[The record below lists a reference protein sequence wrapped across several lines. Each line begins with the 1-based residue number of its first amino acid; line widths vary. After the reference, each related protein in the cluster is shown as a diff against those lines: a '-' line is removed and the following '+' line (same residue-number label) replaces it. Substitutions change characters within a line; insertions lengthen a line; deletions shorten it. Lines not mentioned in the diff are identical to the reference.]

1 MSIVDRR
8 LRIVDCPPAAAFAA
22 GGRDCGLGIADW
34 RLPIED
40 CRLDCRMGI
49 VDWIASRAVA
59 LAEAGRFVR
68 SSSNVSFDDPAQFLT
83 ASAL

>member
-34 RLPIED
+34 RLPIGD
-40 CRLDCRMGI
+40 CRLGI
-49 VDWIASRAVA
+49 VDWIAEWGLSIGL
-59 LAEAGRFVR
+59 LAA
-68 SSSNVSFDDPAQFLT
+68 P
-83 ASAL
+83 